1 MCIWFE
7 INSIYCQRNF
17 EVMLIESFSTIQC
30 QIELVN
36 NSKTEMEMS
45 APLLQQVFQSIHF
58 SIHNWNL
65 WKILSATDMLTAH
78 PRYFSDWNCFPH
90 FFFKICGT
98 FVVVLFKST
107 TILKEM
113 RIAQLFSQN
122 ERILP
127 VKNYLIFIMLDH

>member
-58 SIHNWNL
+58 SRSEQEGNL
-65 WKILSATDMLTAH
+65 LV
-78 PRYFSDWNCFPH
+78 RCFLW
-90 FFFKICGT
+90 
-98 FVVVLFKST
+98 LFAALEA
-107 TILKEM
+107 I
-113 RIAQLFSQN
+113 
-122 ERILP
+122 
-127 VKNYLIFIMLDH
+127 